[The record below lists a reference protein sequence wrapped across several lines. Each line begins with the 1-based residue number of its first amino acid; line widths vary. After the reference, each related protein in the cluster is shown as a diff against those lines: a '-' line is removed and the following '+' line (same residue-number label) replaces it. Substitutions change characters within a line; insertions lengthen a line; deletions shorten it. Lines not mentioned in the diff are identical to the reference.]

1 MSRPRDAREAGAH
14 DMRSKRCAVYRA
26 RIIYERE
33 RNKQQRSRVGSTEK
47 RASEMST
54 HALLLRACIRRR
66 NGGKLLSYPS
76 IPALVVRGLTT

>member
-26 RIIYERE
+26 RIIYIRE
-33 RNKQQRSRVGSTEK
+33 NGTTVGSTEK
-47 RASEMST
+47 RASEMGT